1 MEDKEF
7 IEQLLGIVDG
17 DREYLRACIEK
28 NTLQVE
34 ALRKQRHK
42 DKIEK
47 RIMFLIIFLLII
59 TMGIISFANFNF
71 EIGVKTSEIKIEAP
85 KESKVSISK
94 DKIEIK

>member
-1 MEDKEF
+1 MEDKDF
-7 IEQLLGIVDG
+7 IEQLLEIVDG

-34 ALRKQRHK
+34 TLRKQRHK

-59 TMGIISFANFNF
+59 IMGIISFANFNF

>member
-28 NTLQVE
+28 NTLQAE

-59 TMGIISFANFNF
+59 SIGIISFANFNF
-71 EIGVKTSEIKIEAP
+71 EIGVRTSEIKIEAP
-85 KESKVSISK
+85 KDSKVIVSEN
-94 DKIEIK
+94 KIEVK

>member
-59 TMGIISFANFNF
+59 SIGIISFANLNF
-71 EIGVKTSEIKIEAP
+71 EIGVRTSEIRIEAP
-85 KESKVSISK
+85 KDSKVTVSE
-94 DKIEIK
+94 DKIEVK